1 MKSKERQI
9 IFQIIKGNFYIYYCS
24 SLNDIHFKTRDLLN
38 LGSLSQDS
46 VGSAGMSEVTMQKT

>member
-1 MKSKERQI
+1 
-9 IFQIIKGNFYIYYCS
+9 
-24 SLNDIHFKTRDLLN
+24 LLN